1 MALVNKKAGMIV
13 KDSEAAEK
21 LMDTACRLI
30 NDPEK
35 ISDIEKNVAAL
46 AKTDAAMTIA
56 EQVYRII

>member
-1 MALVNKKAGMIV
+1 
-13 KDSEAAEK
+13 
-21 LMDTACRLI
+21 MDTACRLI

-46 AKTDAAMTIA
+46 AKIDAAMTIA